1 MLLYGD
7 PKVGKSFAAI
17 QMAVALA
24 EGQEWMG
31 FRCKPL
37 SDSAPAKVVYIQ
49 LDTPRSLWAD
59 RLEKLQESGLSL
71 AGLLLAD
78 RETLNCWPF
87 NILLDEHVILLKEAL
102 SQIEPDCVIIDTLRE
117 CHSGD
122 ENDSTAMQTVIA
134 RLEATVKPAALVL
147 VAHGRKANPETG
159 PSLINDNRG
168 SNYVVGKMDAIVHM
182 SRTSM
187 SVGGRAV
194 DEQTIR
200 LSRLDNGLWELAE
213 RDKVKNL
220 ARELLASEGSLRQKA
235 RQLAAQT
242 GKEEAACLSL
252 LYRLSE

>member
-1 MLLYGD
+1 
-7 PKVGKSFAAI
+7 
-17 QMAVALA
+17 
-24 EGQEWMG
+24 
-31 FRCKPL
+31 
-37 SDSAPAKVVYIQ
+37 
-49 LDTPRSLWAD
+49 
-59 RLEKLQESGLSL
+59 
-71 AGLLLAD
+71 
-78 RETLNCWPF
+78 
-87 NILLDEHVILLKEAL
+87 
-102 SQIEPDCVIIDTLRE
+102 
-117 CHSGD
+117 
-122 ENDSTAMQTVIA
+122 MQTVIA